1 MRLPAVQFGP
11 APLINPPTPNICSI
25 DLLCYTL
32 ILNLSFPFCDNLHR
46 SIDPFFIPP

>member
-25 DLLCYTL
+25 DLPLLYSHL
-32 ILNLSFPFCDNLHR
+32 EPQLSIL
-46 SIDPFFIPP
+46 